1 MIETARLVLRPP
13 SEHDLPFI
21 LAEINTARMMRH
33 LGGEARPA
41 DAVANGLADDIAAFD
56 DGSYLRWTVWLKEGE
71 RRIGRVGLF
80 HVRTAAAPEALRGQ
94 REIGWML
101 AEAYQGQG
109 LASEA
114 ARAALG
120 HGFEDLD
127 LPAIFSQ
134 TSASNEASTRMM
146 HRLGFERRA
155 DLDYV
160 DPDYPAADNPTT
172 VYRLGRGNWASRHGG
187 VRD

>member
-13 SEHDLPFI
+13 SEYDLPFI
-21 LAEINTARMMRH
+21 LAEINTASMMCH

-41 DAVANGLADDIAAFD
+41 DVVAEGLAEDIAAFAV
-56 DGSYLRWTVWLKEGE
+56 GLYLRWTVWLREEE

-80 HVRTAAAPEALRGQ
+80 HVRTAAAPRALRGQ

-101 AEAYQGQG
+101 AEADQGKG

-114 ARAALG
+114 AQAALTY
-120 HGFEDLD
+120 GFGDLD

-134 TSASNEASTRMM
+134 TSDSNASSTRMM
-146 HRLGFERRA
+146 HRLGFERHA

-172 VYRLGRGNWASRHGG
+172 VYRLVRGNWASRHGG
-187 VRD
+187 ICD